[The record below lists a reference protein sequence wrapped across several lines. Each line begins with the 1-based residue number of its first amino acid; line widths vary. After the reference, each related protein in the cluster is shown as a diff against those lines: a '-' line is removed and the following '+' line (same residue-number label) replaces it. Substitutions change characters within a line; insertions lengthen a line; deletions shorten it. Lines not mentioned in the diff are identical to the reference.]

1 MSLHPA
7 TRPDAEAP
15 TYDVLGTPIRVLL
28 SGKDTG
34 GQFALAHV
42 LVPPG
47 VGVPPHVHRNEDETF
62 HVLEGELTVWV
73 GGHTK
78 TLRSG
83 DTLFAPRGIPHSP
96 RNTSS
101 QPVRLLVTITP
112 AGFESFFREVDEIA
126 ETREVTPQEVAAM
139 FARHGC
145 EFLPPSG
152 A

>member
-1 MSLHPA
+1 MSLHPV

-34 GQFALAHV
+34 GQFALVHV
-42 LVPPG
+42 LVAPG
-47 VGVPPHVHRNEDETF
+47 GGVPPHVHRNEDETF
-62 HVLEGELTVWV
+62 HVLEGELEVWV

-78 TLRSG
+78 TLRAG

-96 RNTSS
+96 KNATA
-101 QPVRLLVTITP
+101 QPVRVLVTITP
-112 AGFESFFREVDEIA
+112 AGFENFFREVDEIA
-126 ETREVTPQEVAAM
+126 EVRELPPDEVARM
-139 FARHGC
+139 SSRYGC
-145 EFLPPSG
+145 DFLPP